1 MKRLSGSKRLTRLPV
16 DSFTVAAEPKL
27 CHHHCELM
35 IMRAFQHHIHGK
47 GYCFRMKPRREKK
60 KLTKIDKAQAS
71 SPAWILSRSF
81 CSTPSVRLSDDAL
94 NLYTRHDSLRK
105 CGAPPKD
112 PLGPSVDESV
122 LTGWYSVINWLLRF
136 ILADPIDASFL
147 KKVSHADVIESMD
160 LYVRYEPQVALLY
173 ALGMVFFAAGIVG
186 SVLYPQMRRRRMC
199 GGDRTQDLN
208 ENMRCILQLY
218 TAAYIV
224 VLACILLGAMLM
236 LASIFELRQSSLRH
250 NDEFAVYIGA
260 VQKFFRSMSVV
271 AKQQQE
277 ANVNYLNE
285 LYRTMTDIG
294 DNNPPVAESA
304 LLEGRL
310 QTKEAAQEA
319 MAQLIATSVS
329 KTYNDSL
336 FECRLFAKNGS
347 DRIVKFCQAVVADAE
362 KSLQSFVNVSSS
374 LVKTDQLGVLSTL
387 QHKSHWYIFLVLGSF
402 LFLFLLYTG
411 SFIMGMFHYNEDIP
425 PTKRTDASNYAGTAM
440 LFAIVLSFP
449 VCAVLMLVTNTIM
462 LVSLSVT
469 NFACRPYE
477 HIVITWPGSIVDVM
491 VLDDTFDMFWPRDTR
506 GRWFGK
512 FLAGTTLQICRT
524 GRVFDVIGGDYK
536 LAVEGY
542 GEYMTVAPPEIGTF
556 YDDMKKKLWDK
567 VGDMVE
573 GYIKSLARGALN
585 MRTNLSKFNPD
596 CFRAY
601 DGYEQAVGFICEGI
615 IRNVNS
621 FWTSLAFCLYM
632 FTLLGTLSH
641 FISKYF
647 LRMDNYTYDGSE
659 VESLTTTSEE
669 GSSPKETEEEH
680 RESGDKAEKTDKG
693 EGGEK
698 ADLEPT
704 QQASK

>member
-1 MKRLSGSKRLTRLPV
+1 MSGKN
-16 DSFTVAAEPKL
+16 
-27 CHHHCELM
+27 
-35 IMRAFQHHIHGK
+35 
-47 GYCFRMKPRREKK
+47 
-60 KLTKIDKAQAS
+60 
-71 SPAWILSRSF
+71 
-81 CSTPSVRLSDDAL
+81 PSD
-94 NLYTRHDSLRK
+94 
-105 CGAPPKD
+105 APPSGDKNG
-112 PLGPSVDESV
+112 PLGPSMDESV
-122 LTGWYSVINWLLRF
+122 LTGWYSVINWFLRF

-218 TAAYIV
+218 TAAYII

-236 LASIFELRQSSLRH
+236 LASIFELKQSSLRH
-250 NDEFAVYIGA
+250 NDEFLLYVGA
-260 VQKFFRSMSVV
+260 VQDFFRSMSVV

-285 LYRTMTDIG
+285 LHRIMTDF
-294 DNNPPVAESA
+294 SA
-304 LLEGRL
+304 YLKTHILSEIKAATTVSSSGGVMKAGNGVPFVSIHAKRKL
-310 QTKEAAQEA
+310 TPTAQEA

-347 DRIVKFCQAVVADAE
+347 DRVVKFCQAVVADTE
-362 KSLQSFVNVSSS
+362 KSLHSFVNVSAS
-374 LVKTDQLGVLSTL
+374 LLKTDQLGVLSTL

-411 SFIMGMFHYNEDIP
+411 AFIMGMFHYNEDIP
-425 PTKRTDASNYAGTAM
+425 PTKRTDASNYAGSAM

-449 VCAVLMLVTNTIM
+449 VCAALMLVTNTIM
-462 LVSLSVT
+462 LVSLSIT

-477 HIVITWPGSIVDVM
+477 NIVITWPGSIVDVM
-491 VLDDTFDMFWPRDTR
+491 VLDDTFDMFWPRHTR

-542 GEYMTVAPPEIGTF
+542 GEYMDNLYHLMISITIDPRLIFPAVAPPEIGTF
-556 YDDMKKKLWDK
+556 YDDMKTKLWDK

-573 GYIKSLARGALN
+573 GYIKSIARGALN

-596 CFRAY
+596 CFLAY
-601 DGYEQAVGFICEGI
+601 DGYEQAIGFICEGI

-659 VESLTTTSEE
+659 VESLTTTSEIR
-669 GSSPKETEEEH
+669 SSAMENGEEH
-680 RESGDKAEKTDKG
+680 QGSGDKAQKSEHESERGEKTDLETGSDTKRYLSSD
-693 EGGEK
+693 EVEDSRRSEK
-698 ADLEPT
+698 AERIEKGPKWRYGRYISSRCVGHVVS
-704 QQASK
+704 AA

>member
-1 MKRLSGSKRLTRLPV
+1 
-16 DSFTVAAEPKL
+16 
-27 CHHHCELM
+27 
-35 IMRAFQHHIHGK
+35 
-47 GYCFRMKPRREKK
+47 
-60 KLTKIDKAQAS
+60 
-71 SPAWILSRSF
+71 
-81 CSTPSVRLSDDAL
+81 
-94 NLYTRHDSLRK
+94 
-105 CGAPPKD
+105 
-112 PLGPSVDESV
+112 
-122 LTGWYSVINWLLRF
+122 
-136 ILADPIDASFL
+136 
-147 KKVSHADVIESMD
+147 MD
-160 LYVRYEPQVALLY
+160 LYVRHEPQVALLY

-218 TAAYIV
+218 TAAYII

-236 LASIFELRQSSLRH
+236 LASIFELKQSSLRH
-250 NDEFAVYIGA
+250 NDEFLLYVGA
-260 VQKFFRSMSVV
+260 VQEFFRSMSVV

-285 LYRTMTDIG
+285 LHRIMTDF
-294 DNNPPVAESA
+294 SA
-304 LLEGRL
+304 YLKTHILSEI
-310 QTKEAAQEA
+310 KAAT
-319 MAQLIATSVS
+319 M
-329 KTYNDSL
+329 
-336 FECRLFAKNGS
+336 
-347 DRIVKFCQAVVADAE
+347 
-362 KSLQSFVNVSSS
+362 VSSS
-374 LVKTDQLGVLSTL
+374 GGVMKAASLLKTDQLGVLSTL

-411 SFIMGMFHYNEDIP
+411 AFIMGMFHYNEDIP
-425 PTKRTDASNYAGTAM
+425 PTKRTDASNYAGSAM

-449 VCAVLMLVTNTIM
+449 VCAALMLVTNTIM
-462 LVSLSVT
+462 LVSLSIT

-477 HIVITWPGSIVDVM
+477 NIVITWPGSIVDVM
-491 VLDDTFDMFWPRDTR
+491 VLDDTFDMFWPRHTR

-542 GEYMTVAPPEIGTF
+542 GEYMDNLYHLMISITIDPRLIFP
-556 YDDMKKKLWDK
+556 
-567 VGDMVE
+567 MVE
-573 GYIKSLARGALN
+573 GYIKSIARGALN

-596 CFRAY
+596 CFLAY
-601 DGYEQAVGFICEGI
+601 DGYEQAIGFICEGI

-659 VESLTTTSEE
+659 VESLTTTSEIR
-669 GSSPKETEEEH
+669 SSAVENGEEH
-680 RESGDKAEKTDKG
+680 QGSGDKAQKSEHESERGEKTDLETGTETKRFLSSD
-693 EGGEK
+693 EVEDSRRSEK
-698 ADLEPT
+698 AERIEKGPKWRPPQGPPRPLPDKLLQGKRLT
-704 QQASK
+704 FVH